1 MKNNTLSSG
10 ERPNNTI
17 NSSITDF
24 CSSEQEIKERRKQVK
39 LITSHLASRFR
50 INASDTQLVLVLCN
64 GLKNNNFEA
73 LISWVDCR
81 IDIIEFGDYQEWE
94 SALEIFLSDIYQ

>member
-1 MKNNTLSSG
+1 MKNNKLNSG

-17 NSSITDF
+17 NSRITGF
-24 CSSEQEIKERRKQVK
+24 CSSEQEKKQLRKQVR

-73 LISWVDCR
+73 LIGWVDCR
-81 IDIIEFGDYQEWE
+81 IDIIDFGDYQEWE

>member
-1 MKNNTLSSG
+1 MKKNTSSSDERQTNNISS
-10 ERPNNTI
+10 R
-17 NSSITDF
+17 ITDF
-24 CSSEQEIKERRKQVK
+24 CSSEQEKQKRRKQV
-39 LITSHLASRFR
+39 LIITSHLASRFR

-81 IDIIEFGDYQEWE
+81 IDIIDFGDYQEWE